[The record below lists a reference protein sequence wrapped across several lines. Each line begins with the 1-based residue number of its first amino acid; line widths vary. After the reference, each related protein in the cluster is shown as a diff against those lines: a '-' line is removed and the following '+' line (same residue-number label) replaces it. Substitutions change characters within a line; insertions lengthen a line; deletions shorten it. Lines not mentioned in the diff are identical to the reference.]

1 MEIAR
6 RHLPLHQQD
15 VIDHMFEGQA
25 PADPMAEHRRFACLT
40 TEELAAKYP
49 GDTPEVLQAMQAE
62 VKAKLEA
69 VDIMKEHRTP
79 EQQYAEREEG
89 PPTHDSSGQ
98 PYSRNQRR
106 VINKRIAKA
115 AKKAKRK

>member
-6 RHLPLHQQD
+6 RHLPLQQQD

-25 PADPMAEHRRFACLT
+25 PADPMAEHRRFANLSMD
-40 TEELAAKYP
+40 ELVAKYP

-69 VDIMKEHRTP
+69 IDIMKEHRVV
-79 EQQYAEREEG
+79 ERDEG

>member
-6 RHLPLHQQD
+6 HHLPLHQQEA
-15 VIDHMFEGQA
+15 IDRIFEGLA
-25 PADPMAEHRRFACLT
+25 PADPMAEHRRFAHLSMD
-40 TEELAAKYP
+40 ELVAKYP

-69 VDIMKEHRTP
+69 IDIMKEHRVV
-79 EQQYAEREEG
+79 ERDEG

-106 VINKRIAKA
+106 VMKKRWLKA
-115 AKKAKRK
+115 QRK